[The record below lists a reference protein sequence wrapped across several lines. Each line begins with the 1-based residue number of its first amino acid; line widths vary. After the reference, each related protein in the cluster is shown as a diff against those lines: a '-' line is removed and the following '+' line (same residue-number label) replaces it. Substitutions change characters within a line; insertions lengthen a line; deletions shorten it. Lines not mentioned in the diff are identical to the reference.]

1 MCRIVTNTIRT
12 HTRHSLQSFE
22 SRSSFS
28 FLAPPSI
35 MDQHIIRSILSPL
48 INEQN
53 ATVDIR
59 VLSNKELQATSH
71 CRARGRSDFVYVLL
85 LHQNPHWICI
95 ASIRQ
100 RSYYFDSLPVLD
112 SEASALKEGLFHS
125 TSRPVT
131 IVQKKLQTRDQTC
144 GIFALFAA
152 ILLLT
157 DRNAVGTF
165 ENFLHNSQE
174 NDLYIIEFLRQWI
187 RRYTSR
193 N

>member
-1 MCRIVTNTIRT
+1 MNQ
-12 HTRHSLQSFE
+12 QS
-22 SRSSFS
+22 
-28 FLAPPSI
+28 
-35 MDQHIIRSILSPL
+35 IRSILSPL
-48 INEQN
+48 INEQD

-59 VLSNKELQATSH
+59 VLTNKELQATSH
-71 CRARGRSDFVYVLL
+71 WRARGCGDFVYILL
-85 LHQNPHWICI
+85 LHENPHWICV

-112 SEASALKEGLFHS
+112 SEASALKEGLFQLSSS
-125 TSRPVT
+125 TPRPVT

-165 ENFLHNSQE
+165 ESFLHNSQE